1 MPASSLAN
9 ATGSLPNLK
18 RLLGHGGLIV
28 ILLVVIVL
36 AMMVIE
42 PRFFNRLNLFNISN
56 VFAYLTIIALG
67 QMLVMIAGG
76 FDLSVG
82 TVMALSSVVAAT
94 AMANLADGNPD
105 STFTTIAVGVAVAL
119 ASGTAVGLANG
130 FSVAVLG
137 INPLIATLAMTSILT
152 GGILYYTQGIP
163 VYGIPDPFIATV
175 GGGRALG
182 MPVAFWVAVA
192 IAAIIIFAQRFMPF
206 GRHVYAIGGNP
217 QAARLSNLPITR
229 LRLVVYGISGFLA
242 SVTGLLLTGLVGSGQ
257 SSIGSTSTIEC
268 ISAAVIG
275 GVSLRGGAGRAER
288 VVLAAL
294 FLTVLANALDL
305 ARVDS
310 KYQTLVLGTVL
321 ILALPWK
328 RCLAKGAPMSKPV
341 AESSILEHWV
351 KYRQGLRAL
360 SSINA
365 VAILIPI
372 LLLVFGYFEPRV
384 LTLGNGWNIAIQA
397 SYMALFVAA
406 QCVVMLTRGFDLSL
420 GTSVSLISVLSAI
433 AMVNAAPWGDLPAII
448 FGFAVGIGTGALI
461 GAFNGFFV
469 AVIGINPFV
478 VTLGTL
484 NILLSF
490 GTTISD
496 GFPISGLPQP
506 FSDVL
511 TGYGPFH
518 VPMIVW
524 VTLVTLLCLHL
535 TLKHTV
541 FGRSLYQIGSNPRA
555 AIVAGIATRF
565 HLVSAYVLCSV
576 IIALGTL
583 MLTARTG
590 SGEPNLGGNLA
601 LSTIAAGVIGGIS
614 LRGGEGTIAAPI
626 IGALFVTV
634 LSNGMNL
641 MRIDG
646 YLQDVALGIVIIA
659 GLFFDR
665 RRIQN

>member
-9 ATGSLPNLK
+9 ATGSLPNLR

-56 VFAYLTIIALG
+56 VFAL
-67 QMLVMIAGG
+67 
-76 FDLSVG
+76 
-82 TVMALSSVVAAT
+82 MALSSVVAAT

-321 ILALPWK
+321 ILALTVETLFGK
-328 RCLAKGAPMSKPV
+328 R
-341 AESSILEHWV
+341 
-351 KYRQGLRAL
+351 RA
-360 SSINA
+360 
-365 VAILIPI
+365 
-372 LLLVFGYFEPRV
+372 
-384 LTLGNGWNIAIQA
+384 
-397 SYMALFVAA
+397 
-406 QCVVMLTRGFDLSL
+406 
-420 GTSVSLISVLSAI
+420 
-433 AMVNAAPWGDLPAII
+433 
-448 FGFAVGIGTGALI
+448 
-461 GAFNGFFV
+461 
-469 AVIGINPFV
+469 
-478 VTLGTL
+478 
-484 NILLSF
+484 
-490 GTTISD
+490 
-496 GFPISGLPQP
+496 
-506 FSDVL
+506 DV
-511 TGYGPFH
+511 
-518 VPMIVW
+518 
-524 VTLVTLLCLHL
+524 
-535 TLKHTV
+535 
-541 FGRSLYQIGSNPRA
+541 
-555 AIVAGIATRF
+555 
-565 HLVSAYVLCSV
+565 
-576 IIALGTL
+576 
-583 MLTARTG
+583 
-590 SGEPNLGGNLA
+590 
-601 LSTIAAGVIGGIS
+601 
-614 LRGGEGTIAAPI
+614 
-626 IGALFVTV
+626 
-634 LSNGMNL
+634 
-641 MRIDG
+641 
-646 YLQDVALGIVIIA
+646 
-659 GLFFDR
+659 
-665 RRIQN
+665 